1 MKSNKIATIFLGAG
15 LLAATS
21 CKKNFLDVNVD
32 PNNPTTA
39 SVDLVLPTALVY
51 AAYDFGNPYQIV
63 GGFWAQYWTQGPT
76 GNQFSNYDQY
86 SINSGDFDRQWI
98 NVYAGPLNDFRY
110 IIEEGQKTGN
120 NNYAAIGKIMQAY
133 LFQYVTDMQGD
144 VPFAEAL
151 QGAANLNPKFDTQ
164 QEIYDG
170 LITLVDEGL
179 ALLDEN
185 SATHPGT
192 DDLFYHG
199 DMHLWK
205 KFANTLKLKIFLRQ
219 AYVRSAVA
227 QAGVEALYA
236 NNAEFIDFH
245 ETAEVQFTTATFN
258 QHPLFAHINSVG
270 EFNIL
275 ASQTALNY
283 MLGLNDPRVDVFYRK
298 ATAGA
303 GAGTHVGIV
312 QGMGRILP
320 NPATLDDRQFSKPG
334 PAVGGAPNTGGAGGA
349 APVIFISEAESY
361 FLQAEAVARGWGA
374 GNAEQLY
381 NDAIELSFLQWG
393 FTSAQFN
400 TYKAQA
406 GVVFPAAGT
415 AEQKL
420 KAIIT
425 QKWVS
430 MCGTQNIESWTEW
443 RRTGYPDIFTVSA
456 TTIIG
461 NKFPTRLLLPDSE
474 VTSNPN
480 TPAQKTVTDKMWWD
494 VNTTGQN

>member
-1 MKSNKIATIFLGAG
+1 MKSVKNIAKLFVGMS
-15 LLAATS
+15 LLLATS
-21 CKKNFLDVNVD
+21 CKKDFLEVNVD

-51 AAYDFGNPYQIV
+51 AAYDLGNPYQIV
-63 GGFWAQYWTQGPT
+63 GGFWSQYWTQGPT

-98 NVYAGPLNDFRY
+98 NVYAGPLNDLRY
-110 IIEEGQKTGN
+110 IVEEGQKTDN
-120 NNYAAIGKIMQAY
+120 PNYAAIGKIMQAY

-144 VPFAEAL
+144 VPFKESL
-151 QGAANLNPKFDTQ
+151 LGATNLNPKFDSQ

-170 LITLVDEGL
+170 LITLVDAGL

-185 SATHPGT
+185 SNTHPGA

-219 AYVRSAVA
+219 AYVRPAVA
-227 QAGVEALYA
+227 EAGVKALYA
-236 NNAEFIDFH
+236 ANAEFIDFE
-245 ETAEVQFTTATFN
+245 ETAAVHFTTATFN

-283 MLGLNDPRVDVFYRK
+283 MLNLNDPRVDIFYRK

-303 GAGTHVGIV
+303 GAGTHVGIP
-312 QGMGRILP
+312 QGKGRILP

-334 PAVGGAPNTGGAGGA
+334 PAIGGAPSTGVGGA
-349 APVIFISEAESY
+349 APVIFFSEAESY
-361 FLQAEAVARGWGA
+361 FLQAEAAVRGWGTGDA
-374 GNAEQLY
+374 AQLY
-381 NDAIELSFLQWG
+381 SDGIELSFLQWG
-393 FTSAQFN
+393 LTSAQFN

-406 GVVFPAAGT
+406 GVTFPAAGT
-415 AEQKL
+415 PEQKL
-420 KAIIT
+420 EAIIT

-443 RRTGYPDIFTVSA
+443 RRTGYPDIFTISE
-456 TTIIG
+456 TSIIG
-461 NKFPTRLLLPDSE
+461 SKFPTRFLYPDSE

>member
-1 MKSNKIATIFLGAG
+1 MKAIKIAKIFLGVS
-15 LLAATS
+15 LLITSS

-32 PNNPTTA
+32 PNSPTTA
-39 SVDLVLPTALVY
+39 TVDLVLPTALVY
-51 AAYDFGNPYQIV
+51 AAYDLGNPYQIL
-63 GGFWAQYWTQGPT
+63 GGFWSQYWTQGPT

-98 NVYAGPLNDFRY
+98 DVYAGPLNDLRY
-110 IIEEGQKTGN
+110 IVEEGQKTGN

-144 VPFAEAL
+144 VPFKEAL
-151 QGAANLNPKFDTQ
+151 LGATNLNPKFDSQ

-179 ALLDEN
+179 ALLDET
-185 SATHPGT
+185 SDKHPGT

-219 AYVRSAVA
+219 AYVRPDIA

-236 NNAEFIDFH
+236 ANAEFLDFQ
-245 ETAEVQFTTATFN
+245 ETAAVQFTTSTFN

-275 ASQTALNY
+275 ASQTAINF
-283 MLGLNDPRVDVFYRK
+283 MLGLDDPRIDVFYRR
-298 ATAGA
+298 ATLGA
-303 GAGTHVGIV
+303 LAGTHVGIV

-320 NPATLDDRQFSKPG
+320 NPASLDDRQFSKPG
-334 PAVGGAPNTGGAGGA
+334 PAIGGAPDAGETGGE
-349 APVIFISEAESY
+349 APVIFMSEAESY
-361 FLQAEAVARGWGA
+361 FLQAEAAARGWGT

-381 NDAIELSFLQWG
+381 NDGIELSFLYWG
-393 FTSAQFN
+393 LTSAQFN
-400 TYKAQA
+400 TYKMQA
-406 GVVFPAAGT
+406 GVAFPAAGST
-415 AEQKL
+415 EQKL
-420 KAIIT
+420 EAIIT

-430 MCGTQNIESWTEW
+430 MNGTQNVESWTEW
-443 RRTGYPDIFTVSA
+443 RRTGYPDFLTFSA

-461 NKFPTRLLLPDSE
+461 DKFPTRILYPDSE

-480 TPAQKTVTDKMWWD
+480 TPPQKMVTDKVWWD
-494 VNTTGQN
+494 VNTSGQN